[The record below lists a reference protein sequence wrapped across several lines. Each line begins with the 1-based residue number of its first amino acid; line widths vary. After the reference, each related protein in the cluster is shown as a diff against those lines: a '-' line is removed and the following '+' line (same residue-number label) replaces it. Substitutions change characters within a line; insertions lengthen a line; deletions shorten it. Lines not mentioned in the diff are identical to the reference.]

1 MRDNTEASPHTPVPL
16 PAYPVSIMGQAFVSP
31 RFPEMDSMAYPI
43 KLLFFLGTRPE
54 VIKLVPLINE
64 CASRPGFIVRVC
76 STSQHREMLHQTL
89 SVFDVTPDY
98 DLDLMTTGQ
107 SLPHITARIIETTT
121 DVIVRETP
129 DCIIVQGDTTTTFG
143 VALAAFY
150 QRLPVAHVEAGLRTG
165 QKFAPFPEELNRRMT
180 SCLSDWHF
188 APTAKAREA
197 LVAERFPPDRI
208 FVVGNT
214 VIDALLAAT
223 PKARRNDAEMRARLS
238 MIRHDRR
245 MLLVTGH
252 RRENFGNGFLEIC
265 RAIASLAGNNPELE
279 IVYPVHL
286 NPNVQGPVMKRL
298 SGIPNVHLIAPQD
311 YLSFVWLL
319 DRSHLV
325 LTDSGGIQEEAPS
338 LGKPVLVMRDSTERP
353 EAVEA
358 GAARLVG
365 TDSATIVKEAQRL
378 LDDSSAYRAMSRV
391 QNPYGDGASSR
402 RIAEILEQMLGASN
416 ERHHHTGASSFA
428 AAHQ

>member
-1 MRDNTEASPHTPVPL
+1 
-16 PAYPVSIMGQAFVSP
+16 
-31 RFPEMDSMAYPI
+31 MDSST

-54 VIKLVPLINE
+54 AIKLVPLINE
-64 CASRPGFIVRVC
+64 CASRTGLDVRVC

-98 DLDLMTTGQ
+98 DLDLMTAGQ
-107 SLPHITARIIETTT
+107 SLPHITARIIEATT
-121 DVIVRETP
+121 DVIMREAP
-129 DCIIVQGDTTTTFG
+129 DCIVVQGDTTTTFG

-150 QRLPVAHVEAGLRTG
+150 QRLPVAHIEAGLRTG

-188 APTAKAREA
+188 APTTRAREA
-197 LVAERFPPDRI
+197 LVAERFSPDRI

-214 VIDALLAAT
+214 VIDALLAAA
-223 PKARRNDAEMRARLS
+223 PKARRHDAEMRRRLS
-238 MIRHDRR
+238 MLRHDRR

-252 RRENFGNGFLEIC
+252 RRENFGEGFLEIC
-265 RAIASLAGNNPELE
+265 RAITSIAENNPLLE

-286 NPNVQGPVMKRL
+286 NPNVQEPVMKML

-365 TDSATIVKEAQRL
+365 TDATTIVEEVQRL
-378 LDDSSAYRAMSRV
+378 LDDPLAYRAMSRV

-402 RIAEILEQMLGASN
+402 RIADILERVVPGSW
-416 ERHHHTGASSFA
+416 RHHPSRNPAFA
-428 AAHQ
+428 AAQR